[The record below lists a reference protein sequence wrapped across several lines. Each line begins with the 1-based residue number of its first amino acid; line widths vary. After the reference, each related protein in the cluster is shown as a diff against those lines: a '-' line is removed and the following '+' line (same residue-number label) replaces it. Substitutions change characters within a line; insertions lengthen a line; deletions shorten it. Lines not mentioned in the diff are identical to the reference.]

1 MIIYDTRDILNR
13 ARQIANLENTDF
25 ITDEEELTLLNDCW
39 AELYEKAIAAGEPQF
54 IRKVK
59 NRIPKDCY
67 RIYRIYR
74 NEDRDFPLDFHISRG
89 RVYVDDTLITDY
101 TLEYYPKPKTLFV
114 KQIVR
119 ESPFEVAPTVADD
132 TLYMVNQGDYFAFK
146 DIYDSSI
153 DLTIPSFEYDDL
165 AIFDNCLLSEKEGV
179 FSLYVI
185 GDNVIESQID
195 KPIIVNGKYYQYK
208 TAEKQIVDEYGNIYK
223 DNIELP
229 AGDYYY
235 TDANLE
241 HIYAFSDGYYTYND
255 SDSIELTNRQLK
267 MAWFN
272 NHPYCIIDTH
282 KLIRCEEDR
291 VSVLTTEYQPS
302 IIVSDVK
309 LLSKRPVSNKYHLE
323 GLQESTLL
331 DFPSNI
337 FYQALEYL
345 IAIKLANKTGQSND
359 LLNAGYSDYL
369 NQYMASIEPQE
380 TIKIQNCYSGGNRW
394 SLLQ

>member
-1 MIIYDTRDILNR
+1 MIVYDTRDILNR

-39 AELYEKAIAAGEPQF
+39 TELYEKAIAAGEPQF
-54 IRKVK
+54 IKKVK

-67 RIYRIYR
+67 RVYRVYR
-74 NEDRDFPLDFHISRG
+74 NNERAFPLDYHISCG
-89 RVYVDDTLITDY
+89 RVYVDDTLVNEY
-101 TLEYYPKPKTLFV
+101 TLEYYPKPKTLFA

-119 ESPFEVAPTVADD
+119 ESPFSTPPKAADD
-132 TLYMVNQGDYFAFK
+132 TLYMIDQGNYFAFK
-146 DIYDSSI
+146 DIYDDTI
-153 DLTIPSFEYDDL
+153 DLTIPSFEYDDI
-165 AIFDNCLLSEKEGV
+165 AIFDNCLLARHNDT

-235 TDANLE
+235 TDVNLE
-241 HIYAFSDGYYTYND
+241 HIYAFSDSYYTYND
-255 SDSIELTNRQLK
+255 SDPIELTNRQLK

-291 VSVLTTEYQPS
+291 VSVLTTDYQPS
-302 IIVSDVK
+302 IIVSDTK
-309 LLSKRPVSNKYHLE
+309 LISKRPVSNKYHLE
-323 GLQESTLL
+323 GLQESTKL
-331 DFPSNI
+331 DTPSNI
-337 FYQALEYL
+337 FYQVLEYL

-369 NQYMASIEPQE
+369 NQYMASIMQD
-380 TIKIQNCYSGGNRW
+380 QNCFKI
-394 SLLQ
+394 